1 MSAILIDGGIGT
13 RLNPLT
19 YSISKQLLP
28 VHSKPMIFYPMGTLL
43 LAGARQIL
51 IVTTNRDSKH
61 IQSYFGDGTE
71 LGIEIQYVTQSSPRG
86 IADGLILGE
95 SFLDSSPAAL
105 ILGDNIFHGAGV
117 GEMLL
122 QHQSQLGATVLTQK
136 VSDPSRYG
144 VLTRLSNG
152 NVDEIIEKPVNFV
165 GDDAITGLYF
175 FDGTASSRAK
185 SIQPSKRGELEI
197 TDVLKTYLADGL
209 LGVQQLPRGTAWLDT
224 GTIESLSQASEYIKA
239 VENRQGYLVSSPEE
253 IVWRLG
259 LITDTGLL
267 RVSEK
272 YKGSDYG
279 KYLRSL
285 LR

>member
-1 MSAILIDGGIGT
+1 MAGGRGT
-13 RLNPLT
+13 RLSPLT
-19 YSISKQLLP
+19 YSISKQVLP
-28 VHSKPMIFYPMGTLL
+28 VHSKPMIFYPLGTLL
-43 LAGARQIL
+43 LAGAREIL
-51 IVTTNRDSKH
+51 IVTTERDAGQ

-71 LGIEIQYVTQSSPRG
+71 LGIDIRYVTQSSPKG

-95 SFLDSSPAAL
+95 SFLDSGPGAL
-105 ILGDNIFHGAGV
+105 ILGDNIFHGSGV
-117 GEMLL
+117 GEMLM
-122 QHQSQLGATVLTQK
+122 QHQAQSGATVLTQK

-144 VLTRLSNG
+144 VLTRSSDGTL
-152 NVDEIIEKPVNFV
+152 DKIIEKPAHFV

-197 TDVLKTYLADGL
+197 TDVLKTYLEDGL
-209 LGVQQLPRGTAWLDT
+209 LVASQLPRGTAWLDT

-259 LITDTGLL
+259 LISETGLL
-267 RVSEK
+267 RSSEK
-272 YKGSDYG
+272 YQDSDYG
-279 KYLRSL
+279 KYLHSL